1 MYQITRVHE
10 RFYMANVKNGA
21 FRESIIDRCLRNR
34 RGYSTQEI
42 FDKCNDALEQR
53 GEMPITAL
61 NTIRN
66 DMSSIESRWG
76 IIIEQR
82 RCGREIRYRY
92 EDPHFSI
99 FNNPLNENEIAQLS
113 EAVSL
118 LRRFEG
124 MPGFGWVEEM
134 SAHIQKTVS
143 ANPEPVIGFDENK
156 ELKGMSFFTPLFKSI
171 ISKKAIKIKYRSY
184 KSGKPFEAVI
194 HPYYLKEYNQ
204 RWFLFALNERYQS
217 ITNFALD
224 RIESIERTNT
234 KYIPNTSIDFESYFD
249 DVVGVT
255 VNPGE
260 VQTIK
265 IWVDKEQ
272 VPYTISKPIHQS
284 QELVEEHEDGSA
296 IISIEV
302 IPNFELMQLLLS
314 FGERIKVLSPESLR
328 EEILRKIEI
337 NYENYK

>member
-1 MYQITRVHE
+1 
-10 RFYMANVKNGA
+10 MANVKNGA

-34 RGYSTQEI
+34 RGYSIQEI

-66 DMSSIESRWG
+66 DIFSIESRWD
-76 IIIEQR
+76 IIIEKIR
-82 RCGREIRYRY
+82 NGREIRYRY
-92 EDPHFSI
+92 KDPHFSI
-99 FNNPLNENEIAQLS
+99 FNNPLNESEIAQLT

-171 ISKKAIKIKYRSY
+171 ISKKAIKITYRSY
-184 KSGKPFEAVI
+184 KSNINIEAVI

-204 RWFLFALNERYQS
+204 RWFLFALNDNYKS
-217 ITNFALD
+217 ISNFALD
-224 RIESIERTNT
+224 RIESIERTTT
-234 KYIPNTSIDFESYFD
+234 KYIPNTSIDFDSYFD

-255 VNPGE
+255 VNHDE

-265 IWVDKEQ
+265 IWLSKDQ
-272 VPYTISKPIHQS
+272 APYTLSKPIHQS

-328 EEILRKIEI
+328 EEILKKIEKNI
-337 NYENYK
+337 ENYK

>member
-1 MYQITRVHE
+1 
-10 RFYMANVKNGA
+10 MANVKNGA
-21 FRESIIDRCLRNR
+21 FRESIIDRCLQSR
-34 RGYSTQEI
+34 RGFSTQEI

-53 GEMPITAL
+53 GEKPITAL

-66 DMSSIESRWG
+66 DMRSIENRWN
-76 IIIEQR
+76 IIIEEIR
-82 RCGREIRYRY
+82 YGREIRYRY
-92 EDPHFSI
+92 EDPNFSI

-143 ANPEPVIGFDENK
+143 TNPEPVIGFDENK
-156 ELKGMSFFTPLFKSI
+156 ELKGKNFFTPLFKSI
-171 ISKKAIKIKYRSY
+171 TSKRAIKIKYHSY
-184 KSGKPFEAVI
+184 KNSKQIEAVI

-204 RWFLFALNERYQS
+204 RWFLFALNDQYKTIS
-217 ITNFALD
+217 NFALD
-224 RIESIERTNT
+224 RIEKIGQVKT
-234 KYIPNTSIDFESYFD
+234 KYIPNTTIDFDSYFD

-255 VNPGE
+255 INKGE

-272 VPYTISKPIHQS
+272 VPYTLSKPIHQS
-284 QELVEEHEDGSA
+284 QEVIEEREDGSVV
-296 IISIEV
+296 ITIEV
-302 IPNFELMQLLLS
+302 IPNYELMKKLLS
-314 FGERIKVLSPESLR
+314 FGERIEVLSPKPLR
-328 EEILRKIEI
+328 EEIMKKIEK
-337 NYENYK
+337 NLENYK